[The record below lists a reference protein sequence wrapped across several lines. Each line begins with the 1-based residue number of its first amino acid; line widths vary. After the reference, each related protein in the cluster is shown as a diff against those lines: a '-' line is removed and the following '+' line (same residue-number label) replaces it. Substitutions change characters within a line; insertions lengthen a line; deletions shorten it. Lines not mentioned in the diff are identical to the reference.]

1 MVMGI
6 ENLVMNIGRV
16 LSLLGNIKLNSDYSF
31 FKLFCIGEFDRI
43 MW

>member
-1 MVMGI
+1 MGM

-31 FKLFCIGEFDRI
+31 CKLFCMGELERM